1 MNAKELV
8 EEVEKEEEMR
18 QGNISLILE
27 GYNDLFSDFDP
38 RPTEQRALSD
48 DFLLEIKRAARDK
61 ELGLELRLMMP
72 KIKRN
77 LTEEAKIKKRIKA
90 HFNKYY
96 KEKEKEIRKL
106 RIEGGLL
113 CFIGIALS
121 IAATFIYSN
130 TSFLSTLALVI
141 LEPAGWFSIWN
152 GLDKIFFEVRGKK
165 PDINFYKKMANANV
179 SFISY

>member
-1 MNAKELV
+1 MNAKELIK
-8 EEVEKEEEMR
+8 EVEKEDEMR

-48 DFLLEIKRAARDK
+48 DFLIEVKRAARDK
-61 ELGLELRLMMP
+61 ELGLELRLLMP

-77 LTEEAKIKKRIKA
+77 LLEESKIKKRIKT

-96 KEKEKEIRKL
+96 KEKIRDIKRL

-113 CFIGIALS
+113 CFVGIALS

-152 GLDKIFFEVRGKK
+152 GLDKLFFEIRGKK
-165 PDINFYKKMANANV
+165 PEIDFYKKMANAEV

>member
-1 MNAKELV
+1 MNAKEMIK
-8 EEVEKEEEMR
+8 EIEKEDEMR

-48 DFLLEIKRAARDK
+48 DFLIECKRAARDK
-61 ELGLELRLMMP
+61 ELGLELRLLIP
-72 KIKRN
+72 KAKRN
-77 LTEEAKIKKRIKA
+77 MIEETKIKKRIRA

-96 KEKEKEIRKL
+96 KEKLSDIKKL

-113 CFIGIALS
+113 CLAGIALS
-121 IAATFIYSN
+121 ITATFIYSN

-152 GLDKIFFEVRGKK
+152 GLDKLFFEVRGKK
-165 PDINFYKKMANANV
+165 PELDFYKKMANANV